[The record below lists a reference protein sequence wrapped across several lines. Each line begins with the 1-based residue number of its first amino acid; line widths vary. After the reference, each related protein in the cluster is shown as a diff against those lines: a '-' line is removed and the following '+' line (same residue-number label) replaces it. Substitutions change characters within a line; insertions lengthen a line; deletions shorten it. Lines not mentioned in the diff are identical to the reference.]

1 MLLVGVAVT
10 VNVDFPVPFAGTL
23 TLVGLN
29 EVVSFEPSKNTDK
42 ATVPENPLMLRML
55 TVELRV
61 VPCSRYSDEGLIVR
75 TKEGPAF
82 PPFT

>member
-10 VNVDFPVPFAGTL
+10 VKVDLPVPFAGTL

-42 ATVPENPLMLRML
+42 DTVPDNPLMLRML

-61 VPCSRYSDEGLIVR
+61 VPCSRYSDEGFIVR

>member
-10 VNVDFPVPFAGTL
+10 ASVDFPVPFAGTL

-29 EVVSFEPSKNTDK
+29 AVVSFEPSKNTDK
-42 ATVPENPLMLRML
+42 DTVPENPLMLRML

-61 VPCSRYSDEGLIVR
+61 VPCSRDSDEGLIVR